1 MVMKI
6 YSVTFLLLLMAAGTN
21 AQQTYITKG
30 KIEFE
35 KTVNNYK
42 ILEEN
47 FAGSDNTTWADI
59 FKKSLAKTGVSYF
72 DLYFNEDKSLYKP
85 GREVIVAQRP
95 PDWVNGQ
102 ANDNI
107 VCNDIAKQ
115 SGVSL
120 KHVYENTYLVQ
131 DSLKAFNWKI
141 SNDTRTIAGLE
152 CRKATT
158 VIMDSVFVV
167 AFFTEQILCTSGPE
181 GFTGLPGMILGI
193 AIPRLHT
200 TWYATKLELVEV
212 KETELSAPKK
222 GKPINT
228 LQLKEQLKTLM
239 KDWGGR
245 GASRTMW
252 QIMI

>member
-1 MVMKI
+1 MKFF
-6 YSVTFLLLLMAAGTN
+6 VTVLSITTLSLGLQ
-21 AQQTYITKG
+21 AQQVYITKG

-35 KTVNNYK
+35 KTVNTYK
-42 ILEEN
+42 VLEEN
-47 FAGSDNTTWADI
+47 FAGSDNTIWADA
-59 FKKSLAKTGVSYF
+59 FKKNMAKTGASYF
-72 DLYFNEDKSLYKP
+72 DLYFNGDKSLYRP
-85 GREVIVAQRP
+85 GREVIVSQRP

-102 ANDNI
+102 ATDNI
-107 VCNDIAKQ
+107 VFNDMATQTGIA
-115 SGVSL
+115 L
-120 KHVYENTYLVQ
+120 KHVYENAFLVQ
-131 DSLKAFNWKI
+131 DSLKTLNWKI

-167 AFFTEQILCTSGPE
+167 AFFSEQVLCTSGPE

-212 KETELSAPKK
+212 KDADIAAPKK
-222 GKPINT
+222 GKAINNAQ
-228 LQLKEQLKTLM
+228 LQQQLKSLM
-239 KDWGGR
+239 KNWGR
-245 GASRTMW
+245 NANRNIW

>member
-1 MVMKI
+1 MKQLPI
-6 YSVTFLLLLMAAGTN
+6 IIFFSVCILQARS
-21 AQQTYITKG
+21 QQVYITKG

-35 KTVNNYK
+35 KTVNTYKVLEDNY
-42 ILEEN
+42 
-47 FAGSDNTTWADI
+47 AGSDNTMWAEA
-59 FKKSLAKTGVSYF
+59 FKKSMAKTGSSYF
-72 DLYFNEDKSLYKP
+72 DLYFNNDKSLYKP

-102 ANDNI
+102 ATDNI
-107 VCNDIAKQ
+107 VFNDMEKQTGIAQ
-115 SGVSL
+115 

-131 DSLKAFNWKI
+131 DSLQSYNWKI

-200 TWYATKLELVEV
+200 TWYATKLELIEV
-212 KETELSAPKK
+212 KETDLTAPKR
-222 GKPINT
+222 GKAINHVQ
-228 LQLKEQLKTLM
+228 LQEQLKSLM
-239 KDWGGR
+239 KNWGR
-245 GASRTMW
+245 NANRNIW